1 MQLVLKDIDLKTSWI
16 KTGKES
22 FIYFET
28 IDSTLN
34 IALDQQFQES
44 SVGKIVITDNQTSG
58 KGSYNKSWYSES
70 YKDLTFSIILGSSN
84 NFQQNLIDKTCSAI
98 VSILN
103 KYQIEAYQKLPNDI
117 YVKDRKLAG
126 ILLSNVQIGNSGNYQ
141 ALSVGININ
150 SNIELKELDR
160 NAKANHT
167 SFAKELG
174 KEINREKVL
183 VEIIELLDKVIQKQV
198 NQ

>member
-1 MQLVLKDIDLKTSWI
+1 MQLILEDIDLKTCWI
-16 KTGKES
+16 KSGKES

-84 NFQQNLIDKTCSAI
+84 NFQQNLIDETCSVI
-98 VSILN
+98 VSVLN
-103 KYQIEAYQKLPNDI
+103 EYQIEAYQKPPNDI
-117 YVKDRKLAG
+117 YVRDRKIAG
-126 ILLSNVQIGNSGNYQ
+126 ILLSNVQSGNSSNYQ

-150 SNIELKELDR
+150 SNIELKKLDS

>member
-1 MQLVLKDIDLKTSWI
+1 MQLILKDIDLKTCWI
-16 KTGKES
+16 KPGKES
-22 FIYFET
+22 FIYFER

-70 YKDLTFSIILGSSN
+70 YKDLTFSIILGSAN
-84 NFQQNLIDKTCSAI
+84 NFQQNLIDETCSVI

-103 KYQIEAYQKLPNDI
+103 EYQIEAYQKPPNDI
-117 YVKDRKLAG
+117 YVRDRKIAG
-126 ILLSNVQIGNSGNYQ
+126 ILLSNVQTGNSGNYQ

-150 SNIELKELDR
+150 SNIELKELDS
-160 NAKANHT
+160 NSKANHT

>member
-16 KTGKES
+16 KSGKES
-22 FIYFET
+22 FVYFET

-84 NFQQNLIDKTCSAI
+84 NFQQNLIDETCSVIA
-98 VSILN
+98 SLLN
-103 KYQIEAYQKLPNDI
+103 EYQIEAYQKPPNDI
-117 YVKDRKLAG
+117 YVKNRKIAG
-126 ILLSNVQIGNSGNYQ
+126 ILLSNVQIGNSGSYQ

-150 SNIELKELDR
+150 SNIELRELDI

-174 KEINREKVL
+174 KEIKREKVL